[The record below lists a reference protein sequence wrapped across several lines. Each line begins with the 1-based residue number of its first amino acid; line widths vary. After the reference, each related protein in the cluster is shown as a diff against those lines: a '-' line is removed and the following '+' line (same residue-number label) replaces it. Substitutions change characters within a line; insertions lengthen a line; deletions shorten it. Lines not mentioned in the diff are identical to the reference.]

1 MEHASD
7 VLLQLFVLLL
17 AAKIGDE
24 IFKRIGQPTLI
35 GEILAGVI
43 VGPAVLGWY
52 HINAET
58 SLFAEI
64 GVVLLLFQVGIE
76 TRLADLLRVGLP
88 AVSVGFLGVLL
99 PLAGG
104 FGLGMAFG
112 FPIEVSVFLAAAMVA
127 TSVGITSQV
136 LRDRGALGTMS
147 GRIILGAAIIDDILA
162 MIILAIAT
170 GMAAG
175 GVSFERLAT
184 LVLLAV
190 AFVAIVV
197 VGGRGVLRRRPSI
210 LTDPEFAR
218 TPFLPGM
225 IIMLGLAALA
235 AAIGLAAII
244 GAFLAGMVV
253 GESSERHALEEEV
266 APVAAF
272 FTPFFFGAIGAQVDL
287 AGLFEPSALL
297 LLASVTAVAIATKF
311 IGSFVGAIAIGIR
324 RAALIGW
331 GMVPRGEVGIVVA
344 GLGLQLGVI
353 EGSIYTVVV
362 GMAVITTLLVP
373 PMIPWLADRAESR
386 SPGAGTSR
394 EAAITGSGA
403 PRPD

>member
-1 MEHASD
+1 
-7 VLLQLFVLLL
+7 
-17 AAKIGDE
+17 
-24 IFKRIGQPTLI
+24 
-35 GEILAGVI
+35 
-43 VGPAVLGWY
+43 
-52 HINAET
+52 
-58 SLFAEI
+58 
-64 GVVLLLFQVGIE
+64 
-76 TRLADLLRVGLP
+76 
-88 AVSVGFLGVLL
+88 
-99 PLAGG
+99 
-104 FGLGMAFG
+104 
-112 FPIEVSVFLAAAMVA
+112 
-127 TSVGITSQV
+127 
-136 LRDRGALGTMS
+136 
-147 GRIILGAAIIDDILA
+147 
-162 MIILAIAT
+162 
-170 GMAAG
+170 
-175 GVSFERLAT
+175 
-184 LVLLAV
+184 
-190 AFVAIVV
+190 
-197 VGGRGVLRRRPSI
+197 
-210 LTDPEFAR
+210 
-218 TPFLPGM
+218 M

-324 RAALIGW
+324 RAALVGW

-353 EGSIYTVVV
+353 EGSIYSVVV

-386 SPGAGTSR
+386 APGAGTSC
-394 EAAITGSGA
+394 EAIARSGA

>member
-35 GEILAGVI
+35 GEILAGII
-43 VGPAVLGWY
+43 VGPAILGWY
-52 HINAET
+52 EINAET